1 MERIFQIDG
10 EKHGAVAFL
19 GNYRA
24 LTAADAL
31 HQAQV
36 WSHNFYT
43 TYTVS
48 AILPAR

>member
-10 EKHGAVAFL
+10 ENDGTVAFL

-24 LTAADAL
+24 LAAADAL
-31 HQAQV
+31 HMAQV

-43 TYTVS
+43 TYVVI